1 MNWELFFLV
10 CFVVGFSFSVLSFA
24 GGLGRFHLHF
34 HLPKHLHMGGFGHGG
49 AHGLGSTGAGSA
61 AHGVGHGG
69 HARPS
74 PGTHFSFINPMTV
87 AAFLTWFGGTGY
99 LLVHLRHIWIFAGL
113 VLASFVGLLAAA
125 TVFVFV
131 AKVLMAND
139 QDTDPMDYEMV
150 GVLGRISVPVRVD
163 GTGELIFEQQGVRK
177 PCAARGE
184 HGEALAKGEEVVV
197 TRYERGVAYVRRW
210 EELANQG
217 QTSPQDS
224 TKK

>member
-1 MNWELFFLV
+1 
-10 CFVVGFSFSVLSFA
+10 
-24 GGLGRFHLHF
+24 
-34 HLPKHLHMGGFGHGG
+34 
-49 AHGLGSTGAGSA
+49 
-61 AHGVGHGG
+61 
-69 HARPS
+69 
-74 PGTHFSFINPMTV
+74 MTM

-113 VLASFVGLLAAA
+113 VLASLVGLLAAA
-125 TVFVFV
+125 AVFVFV

-139 QDTDPMDYEMV
+139 EDTDPLDYEMV
-150 GVLGRISVPVRVD
+150 GVLGRISVPVRVN

-177 PCAARGE
+177 PSAARGE

-217 QTSPQDS
+217 QISPQDS
-224 TKK
+224 AKK